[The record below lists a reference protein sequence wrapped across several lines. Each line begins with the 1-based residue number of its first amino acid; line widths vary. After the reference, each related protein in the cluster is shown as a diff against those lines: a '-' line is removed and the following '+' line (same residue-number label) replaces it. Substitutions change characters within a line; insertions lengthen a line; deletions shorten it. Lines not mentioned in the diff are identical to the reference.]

1 MKFMKPNLAAYS
13 RKQLGRH
20 LALILVTA
28 MTLGALPAQA
38 KTPVATPT
46 KSAKKT
52 TTTTPKKGTMT
63 ATVLPSVST
72 AIGSAPT
79 ISAPAG
85 APPTTLTIKDV
96 VIGKG
101 AAALSSSTV
110 TAHYVLMSWKSG
122 KVLESSW
129 SGGSAPT
136 FPLSNVIPGWQ
147 QGIPGMKIGGRR
159 LLVIPPQ
166 LAYGPNG
173 VGPIGPNET
182 LIFVVDLQAVK

>member
-1 MKFMKPNLAAYS
+1 MKFMKPHSQAYGGK
-13 RKQLGRH
+13 RLGIH
-20 LALILVTA
+20 IALILATA
-28 MTLGALPAQA
+28 MTFGALPAQA
-38 KTPVATPT
+38 KTPVVVPT
-46 KSAKKT
+46 KTAKKA
-52 TTTTPKKGTMT
+52 TTTPKKGTMI

-72 AIGSAPT
+72 SIGSAPT

-136 FPLSNVIPGWQ
+136 CPLANVIPGWQ

-173 VGPIGPNET
+173 AGPIGPNET